1 MAKKTSRCKD
11 YYQRQFARTEANLA
25 RKGKTNKKKEENQIL
40 VLFFLFPI
48 STKKCNLFIYR

>member
-25 RKGKTNKKKEENQIL
+25 RKGKTNKKK
-40 VLFFLFPI
+40 
-48 STKKCNLFIYR
+48 KRDR